1 MAKRNWKQV
10 QPRDLR
16 DALDLCTVYAL
27 EKHNRSKDQIADLM
41 ALESKWVLYKWIS
54 EANMPVRLIKTF
66 EMACGIDLVSRW
78 LVVSSGKLVIDI
90 PKGRKGKAT
99 DIQETQSLSHAAIGE
114 LMKFYQGEKNMDETL
129 AAIQTN
135 MENMAWHKGNVE
147 KYQQPELPFDED

>member
-27 EKHNRSKDQIADLM
+27 EKHNRSKDHIADLM

-54 EANMPVRLIKTF
+54 EANMPVRLVKTF

-90 PKGRKGKAT
+90 PKGKKCKAT
-99 DIQETQSLSHAAIGE
+99 DIQDLQAVNHTAIGE
-114 LMKFYQGEKNMDETL
+114 LIKFYNGEHNLEETL
-129 AAIQTN
+129 AAIQTSL
-135 MENMAWHKGNVE
+135 ESMAFHKGNVE
-147 KYQQPELPFDED
+147 KFQQPELPFNED